1 MQIIADALNSIN
13 YSLTHPTGWEIASVV
28 ISAISLIL
36 TVAVLIYNHK
46 SISLAQKSIAQAVDL
61 QLYEKR
67 LELYKRLQDRN
78 AFAEVPMEIKIVY
91 SNQIYN
97 LYLEI
102 SELCQMRGKKLI
114 ELATVD
120 VKTDWKHESYNNVCE
135 EVIQLIDEI
144 LNRYM
149 KSGLLNEKKINS
161 LKNLRNIVFD
171 YTEKIKMKRTLL
183 QEKMEKELKDSFGN
197 GE

>member
-1 MQIIADALNSIN
+1 
-13 YSLTHPTGWEIASVV
+13 
-28 ISAISLIL
+28 
-36 TVAVLIYNHK
+36 
-46 SISLAQKSIAQAVDL
+46 
-61 QLYEKR
+61 
-67 LELYKRLQDRN
+67 
-78 AFAEVPMEIKIVY
+78 MEIKIVY
-91 SNQIYN
+91 SNQIYS

-102 SELCQMRGKKLI
+102 SELCQMRGEKLL

-135 EVIQLIDEI
+135 EMIQLIDEI

-171 YTEKIKMKRTLL
+171 YTEQIKMKRTLL

>member
-1 MQIIADALNSIN
+1 
-13 YSLTHPTGWEIASVV
+13 
-28 ISAISLIL
+28 
-36 TVAVLIYNHK
+36 
-46 SISLAQKSIAQAVDL
+46 
-61 QLYEKR
+61 
-67 LELYKRLQDRN
+67 
-78 AFAEVPMEIKIVY
+78 
-91 SNQIYN
+91 
-97 LYLEI
+97 
-102 SELCQMRGKKLI
+102 MRGEKLL

-135 EVIQLIDEI
+135 EMIQLIDEI

-171 YTEKIKMKRTLL
+171 YTEQIKMKRTLL